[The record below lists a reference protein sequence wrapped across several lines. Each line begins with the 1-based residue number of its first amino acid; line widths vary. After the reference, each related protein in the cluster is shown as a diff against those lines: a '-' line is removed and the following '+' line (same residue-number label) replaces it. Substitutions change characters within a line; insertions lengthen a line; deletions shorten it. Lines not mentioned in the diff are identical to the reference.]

1 MCVYVNLQVE
11 CQQQQAQIL
20 ALVIN
25 LENGYL
31 FYSTWK

>member
-1 MCVYVNLQVE
+1 MCVYVQLQVE
-11 CQQQQAQIL
+11 CQLQQGQIL

-25 LENGYL
+25 FENDYL